1 MFYPLHSPKSH
12 LHSSQSTL
20 HLPTPRTLT
29 ISTPSAVAEHI
40 AQTLHGWQSNPGVW
54 SVPCP
59 AHGGAA
65 ISLHL
70 THTGVGLQ
78 PHCEGGCRPEAVI
91 LALRDRNLWPAGFDY
106 EPSPHD
112 ELLRSQAQ
120 EEADQQTRLRLEL
133 AQAQW
138 RATHFSAR
146 DLQADDLPALHWTV
160 PEILTPGLTVLGGR
174 LGAGKSALA
183 WSLALAIAG
192 GATFFGQP
200 AAASGPVLYLALDDH
215 RSRLAARL
223 QPLLTELP
231 SPDQLHIWTVCDRL
245 DQGGLNSIESW
256 LAQNPEA
263 RLIVIDTYRRVAPQY
278 LPGQYGAKQN
288 AASARLAA
296 LARHPHLSILLLH
309 HLRRR
314 PLDDTLD
321 LLHSLPGPV
330 ATPDAFL
337 LLNQRTPHEADLSVL
352 PAALPPRELALQ
364 RDARAAAWKV
374 TGDAAEQRL
383 SQSRRQVLALFAG
396 APTPLTPTQVA
407 ALLDKPIT
415 TARSTLWRMAADGLL
430 TAANGR
436 YHLPP
441 DSAEQDSPSL
451 LHDD

>member
-1 MFYPLHSPKSH
+1 MVGVPRMSFPWAVTVRSPSRI
-12 LHSSQSTL
+12 SPTSQSTL
-20 HLPTPRTLT
+20 YLPTPRTVT

-59 AHGGAA
+59 AHHDTTL
-65 ISLHL
+65 SLHL
-70 THTGVGLQ
+70 THVGVDLQ
-78 PHCEGGCRPEAVI
+78 PHCEGGCQPGAVI
-91 LALRDRNLWPAGFDY
+91 LALCDHDLWPARFDY
-106 EPSPHD
+106 EPSPRD
-112 ELLRSQAQ
+112 ELLRRQAQ
-120 EEADQQTRLRLEL
+120 EEADQQARLRLEL

-146 DLQADDLPALHWTV
+146 DLQADDLPAHHWTV
-160 PEILTPGLTVLGGR
+160 PEILAPGLTILGGR

-183 WSLALAIAG
+183 WSLALAVAG
-192 GATFFGQP
+192 GTTSFGPPATS
-200 AAASGPVLYLALDDH
+200 APVLYLALDDH

-256 LAQNPEA
+256 LAENPEA

-278 LPGQYGAKQN
+278 LPGQYGANQN
-288 AASARLAA
+288 AASARVAA

-337 LLNQRTPHEADLSVL
+337 LLNQRTPQDADLSVL
-352 PAALPPRELALQ
+352 PAALPPREFALQ
-364 RDARAAAWKV
+364 RDARGAAWKV

-396 APTPLTPTQVA
+396 APIPLTPTQVA

-415 TARSTLWRMAADGLL
+415 TTRSTLWRMANDGLL
-430 TAANGR
+430 IATNGR

-441 DSAEQDSPSL
+441 ARAE
-451 LHDD
+451 